1 MSEYIG
7 TKGEKISAEVTFIN
21 EYQYKDYNFNFY
33 GTTHYIYTM
42 KDENENIIVWK
53 TTSYMNIQEGEESWY
68 LPKKGDKLIIKGTI
82 KEHSKYNDVKQT
94 VLTRCKY
101 TLVEKAPV
109 PPTKEELEAKKRE
122 EQLQSIQEGDFIWK
136 MPYRQYKEHYSDCET
151 IAGSYECDRHGNK
164 TIKVII
170 RKGRLKNSGVRGE
183 HFTSFTFRLEDNTV
197 VCYKA
202 ICYENAEK
210 RIKKEYP
217 NMKFELD
224 KIYM

>member
-1 MSEYIG
+1 MSTYVG
-7 TKGEKISAEVTFIN
+7 TVGQKISAEVKLIN
-21 EYQYKDYNFNFY
+21 TYEYKDYKFSYY

-42 KDENENIIVWK
+42 QDSEGNVFVWK
-53 TTSYMNIQEGEESWY
+53 TTSFMSVDDGEWGYMI
-68 LPKKGDKLIIKGTI
+68 KKDDTILIKGTV
-82 KEHSKYNDVKQT
+82 KDHSEYNGTKQT
-94 VLTRCKY
+94 VLNRCKY
-101 TLVEKAPV
+101 SLIEKAPV
-109 PPTKEELEAKKRE
+109 KPTKEEIEAKKRE
-122 EQLQSIQEGDFIWK
+122 EQLQSIQEGDFIWE
-136 MPYRQYKEHYSDCET
+136 MPYKQWKEHYSDCET
-151 IAGSYECDRHGNK
+151 VAGSYECDRHGNK

-183 HFTSFTFRLEDNTV
+183 HYTSFSFRLEDNTV

-224 KIYM
+224 KIYR